1 MADQLHG
8 GSKAAEAARPARG
21 KRVLCMKEFGSLS
34 PCSQLILASQGCKQR
49 RPWATGSVTV
59 WDFADLLLL
68 FALYSYNLSVS
79 EPILLFLS
87 NSFKFIQKGNDN
99 LSTTGAMCFRGSIV
113 LFFHAGNVIT

>member
-21 KRVLCMKEFGSLS
+21 KRFLCMKGLGSLS

-49 RPWATGSVTV
+49 SPWATGSVTV

-87 NSFKFIQKGNDN
+87 NSFKLLYSKGK
-99 LSTTGAMCFRGSIV
+99 
-113 LFFHAGNVIT
+113 